1 MYPTYIFQ
9 LAYELQQGL
18 QLLVAGDKPLL
29 GRARAAF
36 QSHVRAYA
44 ARAPDSRAVFQV
56 RSLHLGHVA
65 RSFALKDPPTA
76 VKVGKKVVRRP
87 GDGGRGGGK
96 GGGEGGGGARGE
108 KRRRDGA
115 GGAGG
120 SVHRLGLSKQ
130 TELASR
136 AEFL

>member
-1 MYPTYIFQ
+1 M
-9 LAYELQQGL
+9 
-18 QLLVAGDKPLL
+18 AGDKPLL
-29 GRARAAF
+29 DRARSAF

-76 VKVGKKVVRRP
+76 VKVGKRVVRRP
-87 GDGGRGGGK
+87 GEGGGRGK
-96 GGGEGGGGARGE
+96 GGEGGGGRGGASRGE

-115 GGAGG
+115 GGSGG

>member
-1 MYPTYIFQ
+1 MYPTKFQ

-29 GRARAAF
+29 DRARAAF

-87 GDGGRGGGK
+87 GDSSSRGGGK
-96 GGGEGGGGARGE
+96 GGEGGAARGE

>member
-1 MYPTYIFQ
+1 M
-9 LAYELQQGL
+9 
-18 QLLVAGDKPLL
+18 AGDKPLL
-29 GRARAAF
+29 DRARAAF

-87 GDGGRGGGK
+87 GDSSGRGGGGK
-96 GGGEGGGGARGE
+96 GGDGGAARGE

>member
-1 MYPTYIFQ
+1 MPPLATFLFQ

-29 GRARAAF
+29 DRARAAF

-87 GDGGRGGGK
+87 GGSGGRGGG
-96 GGGEGGGGARGE
+96 GEGGAARGE